1 MGILWE
7 WRNTMRKRVLGRVD
21 SKAISP
27 VIATVILV
35 AITIVVAL
43 AFAFWASGLVSSF
56 QATERL
62 EVRII
67 HVGPT
72 AFTFQIRNTGSR
84 DVVITDVFTLQQ
96 GNTLTS
102 ISLDDT
108 QLSPG
113 EIVRAINKPHGAS
126 RGTSFEVVI
135 VTSSGNAYY
144 ATGTVP

>member
-1 MGILWE
+1 
-7 WRNTMRKRVLGRVD
+7 MRKRVLGRVD

-43 AFAFWASGLVSSF
+43 AFAFWASGLVASF

-62 EVRII
+62 EVRVL

-72 AFTFQIRNTGSR
+72 KVTIQVRNVGSN
-84 DVVITDVFTLQQ
+84 DVEITDVITLQQ
-96 GNTLTS
+96 GEELSSITGGFTLG
-102 ISLDDT
+102 
-108 QLSPG
+108 PG
-113 EIVRAINKPHGAS
+113 ASTRFSGDHGAS
-126 RGTSFEVVI
+126 RGTTFQVVVI
-135 VTSSGNAYY
+135 TSSGNAYY

>member
-1 MGILWE
+1 V
-7 WRNTMRKRVLGRVD
+7 RKRVLGRVD

-62 EVRII
+62 EVRVL
-67 HVGPT
+67 HVGPAQVT
-72 AFTFQIRNTGSR
+72 IQIRNVGSN
-84 DVVITDVFTLQQ
+84 DVVITDVITLQQ
-96 GNTLTS
+96 GTS
-102 ISLDDT
+102 IGT
-108 QLSPG
+108 IGGAVATLSPG
-113 EIVRAINKPHGAS
+113 QSVRANGSHGAA
-126 RGTSFEVVI
+126 RGTTFQVAVI
-135 VTSSGNAYY
+135 TSSGNAYY

>member
-1 MGILWE
+1 
-7 WRNTMRKRVLGRVD
+7 MRKRVLGRVD

-62 EVRII
+62 EVRVL
-67 HVGPT
+67 HVGPSSVT
-72 AFTFQIRNTGSR
+72 IQIRNTGSN
-84 DVVITDVFTLQQ
+84 DVVITDIMTLQQ
-96 GNTLTS
+96 GTVKNTITIPATPGNTLA
-102 ISLDDT
+102 
-108 QLSPG
+108 PG
-113 EIVRAINKPHGAS
+113 SSVRIDGSHNAA
-126 RGTSFEVVI
+126 RGTTFQVVVI
-135 VTSSGNAYY
+135 TSSGNAYY

>member
-1 MGILWE
+1 
-7 WRNTMRKRVLGRVD
+7 MRKRVLGRVD

-62 EVRII
+62 EVRVL
-67 HVGPT
+67 HVGPSSVT
-72 AFTFQIRNTGSR
+72 IQIRNTGSN
-84 DVVITDVFTLQQ
+84 DVVITDIMTLQQ
-96 GNTLTS
+96 GTVKNTITIPATPGNTLA
-102 ISLDDT
+102 
-108 QLSPG
+108 P
-113 EIVRAINKPHGAS
+113 GAS
-126 RGTSFEVVI
+126 VRIEGSHNAARGTTFQVVVI
-135 VTSSGNAYY
+135 TSSGNAYY